1 MKFTT
6 FTTTAAAALFLQA
19 LQVSAQGIGGGVAEV
34 DLTATTTAKAE
45 PTTVWYL

>member
-6 FTTTAAAALFLQA
+6 FITTTTTAIFLQA
-19 LQVSAQGIGGGVAEV
+19 LQVSAQGIGGGAVEV
-34 DLTATTTAKAE
+34 DPTTTAKAE